1 MIDIYYVLESEIV
14 IFFFHTANFIRSYVH
29 LYDVC
34 VCVWRKELSG
44 AEANKTAVTLNLLLI
59 LPAYA

>member
-34 VCVWRKELSG
+34 VCMAERAIWRRGKQ
-44 AEANKTAVTLNLLLI
+44 TAVTLNLLLI